1 MLRGAASPPD
11 SRAWPAPTG
20 RRFVGAGHACE
31 SQPQGGVVL
40 RGGVLPSG
48 SRARPAP
55 TGLVSVP
62 RGSRAWPGTAVA
74 KRSQGFALIAV
85 LGLLMVLSLVAA
97 FISSYAEQRL
107 EQTFQLR
114 EQLQRRL
121 DGDATLA
128 TLMHVVATR
137 PLVQNAYLLRSP
149 PPAESSYDPFSSAAA
164 DVDVSTYPHLSVD
177 GRRYQGIGAST
188 FALQDEGSLLSLLDP
203 DRERWTALFRQNGL
217 TPQQAERFLDQLQDY
232 TDQDDLRRLNGA
244 TSSDYLNQGLA
255 PPPQRLMISPGQ
267 VFNLLDST
275 ALHDPLLAMLPFATT
290 RSGQLHN
297 LNTAPAAVLQTIP
310 GIDESLAEAL
320 VQARQTRPYADL
332 ADANQRLG
340 RIIPL
345 DPLAAPS
352 QASPYL
358 RIKLWTVMADCRQPI
373 WLGLSSTPTS
383 RTTPWEIDY
392 LFSLDHEQPCRTPQP
407 VAFPPLLEPA
417 MDG

>member
-1 MLRGAASPPD
+1 MKPHPH
-11 SRAWPAPTG
+11 P
-20 RRFVGAGHACE
+20 VGAGQACE
-31 SQPQGGVVL
+31 PMPPDEPMS
-40 RGGVLPSG
+40 RGGSVTSG

-55 TGLVSVP
+55 TGRMPIPPIV
-62 RGSRAWPGTAVA
+62 RTWPARTVA

-114 EQLQRRL
+114 QQLQGRL
-121 DGDATLA
+121 DQDATLA
-128 TLMHVVATR
+128 TLLHVVATR
-137 PLVQNAYLLRSP
+137 PLLQNAYLLRTP
-149 PPAESSYDPFSSAAA
+149 PPPESRYDPFSNMAA
-164 DVDVSTYPHLSVD
+164 DVDINAYPHLSVD

-255 PPPQRLMISPGQ
+255 SPPQRLMISPGQ

-275 ALHDPLLAMLPFATT
+275 ALHDQLLAMLPFATA

-320 VQARQTRPYADL
+320 VQARQTKPFADL

-345 DPLAAPS
+345 DPLATPS